1 MAVSLVLGIVGAA
14 TGIGSL
20 AWQLIIWRQGGPI
33 VIADA
38 ELGAKDKDYR
48 AIGVIVR
55 NIGRSPISVTGVRV
69 SAKKT
74 GQVIRSNMDLSRT
87 PMPCRLKQG
96 SAEPLIVSVL
106 TKDICDDLVVIVDLA
121 DKKEVR
127 TTVPPPPPEQL
138 AILKA
143 VRAAEEGRG
152 STWRTMRKDE

>member
-1 MAVSLVLGIVGAA
+1 
-14 TGIGSL
+14 
-20 AWQLIIWRQGGPI
+20 
-33 VIADA
+33 
-38 ELGAKDKDYR
+38 
-48 AIGVIVR
+48 
-55 NIGRSPISVTGVRV
+55 
-69 SAKKT
+69 
-74 GQVIRSNMDLSRT
+74 MDLSRT
-87 PMPCRLKQG
+87 PMPCRLEQG

-106 TKDICDDLVVIVDLA
+106 TKDIRDDLVVIVDLA